1 MCSQTLGA
9 EDTKFIC
16 KSVGDTD
23 SVCEED
29 PPSLDMEVPSEE
41 NPIET
46 IHRLGA
52 DTITTKTSA
61 GTEEKSTEVES
72 LLSEKYTTCND
83 TWQSKRTLSLHD
95 GMTGFFAKILKGSRR
110 KVIIFDFFATSFF
123 QFMLVH
129 PLT

>member
-1 MCSQTLGA
+1 M
-9 EDTKFIC
+9 
-16 KSVGDTD
+16 DTD

-29 PPSLDMEVPSEE
+29 PPSWDMEVPSEE

-61 GTEEKSTEVES
+61 GTEEISTEVES
-72 LLSEKYTTCND
+72 LPSEKYATCND
-83 TWQSKRTLSLHD
+83 TWQSKRTLGARKRKVSQHD
-95 GMTGFFAKILKGSRR
+95 GMTGFFANILKGRGR
-110 KVIIFDFFATSFF
+110 KVIIFDFFATSFI

-129 PLT
+129 PLA

>member
-16 KSVGDTD
+16 KSVVDTD

-52 DTITTKTSA
+52 DTITMKTSA
-61 GTEEKSTEVES
+61 GTEEKSTEVDS
-72 LLSEKYTTCND
+72 S
-83 TWQSKRTLSLHD
+83 
-95 GMTGFFAKILKGSRR
+95 
-110 KVIIFDFFATSFF
+110 
-123 QFMLVH
+123 
-129 PLT
+129 